1 MINNSEVFNQIA
13 FSLAKHYECVY
24 YVDLDTDHY
33 IVFTDREN
41 GSKLGLPNE
50 GDDFFKDCR
59 RNAQKYI
66 HPDDIPLM
74 RELYNKENMKGN
86 LANIDSER
94 IIIRSISDGK
104 IIHMRH
110 VIILCNDKRHVVC
123 CLENIEKE
131 YVEKENQKKR

>member
-33 IVFTDREN
+33 IVLTDREN

-50 GDDFFKDCR
+50 GDDFCKDCR
-59 RNAQKYI
+59 RNAQKYS